1 MIRNALFMYL
11 IILTKTRYFFYFLA
25 LKKSPIAI
33 YFAIEL
39 DGFINYF
46 IDLNFS
52 FLLKLKTQN
61 FFTSD
66 DFSIRQQ
73 HHSI

>member
-1 MIRNALFMYL
+1 MMHNAHFMYL

-52 FLLKLKTQN
+52 FFLKLITQN